1 MSDSYRV
8 ERERMVE
15 NQLKKRGIRNAQLLE
30 AFRKVPRH
38 QFLPGNLRGEAY
50 TDGPSSIGEGQ
61 TISQPYMTAIM
72 TQSAEVVPGDRVLE
86 IGTGSGYQ
94 SAILAEL
101 GAEVYTVERIPE
113 LFEQARETL
122 GQLHY
127 DKVHT
132 RMGNGTLGW
141 EAEAPFDIILIT
153 AGAPE
158 IPGPLLEQLA
168 MKGRLVIP
176 LEEGYSQVL
185 YVVRRSQ
192 KGFHQERGERCTF
205 VPLMGQY
212 GWKKDPRRR

>member
-1 MSDSYRV
+1 MSDSYRI

-15 NQLKKRGIRNAQLLE
+15 NQLKKRGIGSSQILE

-38 QFLPGNLRGEAY
+38 QFVPGNVKAEAY
-50 TDGPSSIGEGQ
+50 ADGPLPIGEGQ

-72 TQSAEVVPGDRVLE
+72 TQSSEVAPGDRVLE

-101 GAEVYTVERIPE
+101 GADVYTIERVPE
-113 LFEQARETL
+113 LLEQARETL
-122 GQLHY
+122 HQLHY
-127 DKVHT
+127 DKVQV

-141 EAEAPFDIILIT
+141 EEEAPFDVILVT

-168 MKGRLVIP
+168 IGGRLVIP
-176 LEEGYSQVL
+176 LEEGFSQVL
-185 YVVRRSQ
+185 YVVRRTP
-192 KGFHQERGERCTF
+192 KGFHKERGERCTF
-205 VPLMGQY
+205 VPLIGEH
-212 GWKKDPRRR
+212 GWENDPRTR

>member
-1 MSDSYRV
+1 MSDPYRI

-15 NQLKKRGIRNAQLLE
+15 NQLKKRGIHNSQVLE

-38 QFLPGNLRGEAY
+38 QFVPRNLSGEAY
-50 TDGPSSIGEGQ
+50 TDGPLPIGEGQ

-101 GAEVYTVERIPE
+101 GAEVYTIERVPE
-113 LFEQARETL
+113 LLEQAREAL
-122 GQLHY
+122 RQLHY
-127 DKVHT
+127 EKLHT

-141 EAEAPFDIILIT
+141 EEEAPFDIILIT

-158 IPGPLLEQLA
+158 IPAPLLEQLA
-168 MKGRLVIP
+168 IRGRLVIP
-176 LEEGYSQVL
+176 LEETYSHVL
-185 YVVRRSQ
+185 YVVRRTRE
-192 KGFHQERGERCTF
+192 GFHKERGERCTF
-205 VPLMGQY
+205 VPLIGKY
-212 GWKKDPRRR
+212 GWKKDPEAR